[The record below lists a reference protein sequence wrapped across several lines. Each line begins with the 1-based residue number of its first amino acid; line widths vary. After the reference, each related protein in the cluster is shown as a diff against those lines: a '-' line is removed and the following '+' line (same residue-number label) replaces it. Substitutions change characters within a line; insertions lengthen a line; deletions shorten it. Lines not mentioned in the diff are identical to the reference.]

1 MEKTVL
7 TMGVDAF
14 VSFDLIKKAAA
25 HKRLSFCEATLDAY
39 SEPIKVY
46 ALDDKL
52 LAALAKQGIKRQDR
66 PDCRNE
72 IFTLVDENPQKEV
85 PGWMPSNYW
94 NFKLLENKKQFDL
107 CVTLSVGFEINLKKR
122 GIVCWPQAHGTF
134 VSAGDQLPKSRM
146 FKILT
151 DSDVNAPAIAKEL
164 AASDGSI
171 IVTWTDLGLGGIRKI
186 EDLFA
191 EFVGSNKT
199 VERLAVNHDVFDPD
213 PRSPHQQSG
222 NKLFIAE
229 LAQPKIFQVWRTQLE
244 DYRNRLILN

>member
-1 MEKTVL
+1 MEKIFL

-14 VSFDLIKKAAA
+14 TSLDLIKKAAT
-25 HKRLSFCEATLDAY
+25 HKKLTFCGEALDAY

-46 ALDDKL
+46 KLDEKL
-52 LAALAKQGIKRQDR
+52 LAALAKQGIRRQER

-85 PGWMPSNYW
+85 PGWRPSNYW
-94 NFKLLENKKQFDL
+94 NFKRLKNKQWFDL
-107 CVTLSVGFEINLKKR
+107 GVTLSVSFEINLKKR

-134 VSAGDQLPKSRM
+134 FSAGDQLPKSRM

-151 DSDVNAPAIAKEL
+151 ECDAKAPAIAKEL

-171 IVTWTDLGLGGIRKI
+171 VITWTDLGLGGIRKI
-186 EDLFA
+186 GDLFA

-199 VERLAVNHDVFDPD
+199 VERLGANHNVFDPD
-213 PRSPHQQSG
+213 PRPPHQQSG
-222 NKLFIAE
+222 NELFIAE
-229 LAQPKIFQVWRTQLE
+229 PAQPKVFQVWRAQLE